1 MATLSSSS
9 IVLFILQDRGIIPG
23 VTLDH
28 GWVPLHGGQIGE
40 LTTQGLEDLDKR
52 CAQYYKDGLRFAKW
66 RSAFIIKGENVSTY

>member
-1 MATLSSSS
+1 M
-9 IVLFILQDRGIIPG
+9 
-23 VTLDH
+23 DH

-66 RSAFIIKGENVSTY
+66 RSAFIIKGENVSTYIGVLEKKILSIAAHLVNPIQSD